1 MLETDDEEKQEVAV
15 RELQKNAR
23 KTEAIRYMQEVAVL
37 TQLHHP
43 SIVEFYGI
51 VENENLVS
59 KKLSKIT
66 NVNIPF

>member
-66 NVNIPF
+66 SVNIPF

>member
-1 MLETDDEEKQEVAV
+1 VLETDDEEKQEVAV

-66 NVNIPF
+66 SVNIPF